1 LKFPPLDLFLTR
13 DLLLHT
19 DITHARALALW
30 PIVLMQPT
38 LTWPHCHA
46 YNITNANVSTTFC
59 TGLSITHAHTS
70 IVLHTLRARRGVGQV
85 RAGRTPVI
93 VVACGSYSPITIM
106 HLRLLEDT
114 RDAINTVSTASALAL
129 VFGSIVLAHTKSRE

>member
-1 LKFPPLDLFLTR
+1 
-13 DLLLHT
+13 
-19 DITHARALALW
+19 
-30 PIVLMQPT
+30 
-38 LTWPHCHA
+38 
-46 YNITNANVSTTFC
+46 
-59 TGLSITHAHTS
+59 
-70 IVLHTLRARRGVGQV
+70 
-85 RAGRTPVI
+85 VI

>member
-1 LKFPPLDLFLTR
+1 
-13 DLLLHT
+13 
-19 DITHARALALW
+19 
-30 PIVLMQPT
+30 MQPT

-46 YNITNANVSTTFC
+46 YNITNANVSTTFR
-59 TGLSITHAHTS
+59 TVQESPDHSRTHVNCFAHS
-70 IVLHTLRARRGVGQV
+70 PRSGPLRVGQV

-129 VFGSIVLAHTKSRE
+129 AFRSIVLAHASDVGDKTRQTRQDTFDTATCDHPLNRQLVAL